1 MAEDGTWDSIRRN
14 GLLSTT
20 ALLDMYEISGDFR
33 TTIESEHRPKSV
45 PITHAAYGPA
55 MVRDQKPM
63 SESALRNCLIELSPS
78 EWYQL
83 LNSKVFFWPT
93 YERLIRL
100 LRGKEYKN
108 RPHCVLTVD
117 TAQLLERHSDR
128 VKLSPY
134 NSGCTLYNPPK
145 RGKATFLPLEDYPF
159 QERRRKAGGK
169 KNAVAEL
176 TVEYSVPDIA
186 DFTLEVTRMKGEQ
199 VIETIFVR

>member
-1 MAEDGTWDSIRRN
+1 MGTFALQLRVSIAR
-14 GLLSTT
+14 
-20 ALLDMYEISGDFR
+20 
-33 TTIESEHRPKSV
+33 KSV
-45 PITHAAYGPA
+45 PITHALYGPA
-55 MVRDQKPM
+55 IVRDQKPM
-63 SESALRNCLIELSPS
+63 SESALGNCLIEMSPN

-83 LNSKVFFWPT
+83 LNGKVFFWPT

-117 TAQLLERHSDR
+117 TAQLLERHAGR

-134 NSGCTLYNPPK
+134 NSGCTLYNPPE
-145 RGKATFLPLEDYPF
+145 RGRGTFLPLEDYPF
-159 QERRRKAGGK
+159 QERKRKAGGN

-186 DFTLEVTRMKGEQ
+186 DLTIEVTRMKGEQ